1 MSAGATFEDT
11 IRGIVRDV
19 VREEVREALAAAR
32 TRNAPDRDGID
43 GYMSIA
49 KAAAFADVAPG
60 TLRRWIHEGR
70 VTGRRAGRDL
80 RVSRAELER
89 FLANPAASPDVQAR
103 ARKIARA
110 A

>member
-1 MSAGATFEDT
+1 MSGPTLEDT
-11 IRGIVRDV
+11 IRSIVREV
-19 VREEVREALAAAR
+19 VRDEIRSALAVGR
-32 TRNAPDRDGID
+32 TRNAASPEALD

-70 VTGRRAGRDL
+70 VMGRRAGRDL
-80 RVSRAELER
+80 RVSRDELER
-89 FLANPAASPDVQAR
+89 FLRGPSVSPVVAER